1 MKVVQAKH
9 ETEDELLIE
18 FIGDDGSPGGSWRFG
33 ISIEK
38 NDLKE
43 SSFYFVDKKRYKEDE
58 DFSGAEILK
67 PEILDLFIPH
77 INGKIRNFF

>member
-38 NDLKE
+38 NDLNE
-43 SSFYFVDKKRYKEDE
+43 SSFYFVDKKRMKEDE
-58 DFSGAEILK
+58 DFSGAEILDS
-67 PEILDLFIPH
+67 EILDLFIPH
-77 INGKIRNFF
+77 LNKSVIK